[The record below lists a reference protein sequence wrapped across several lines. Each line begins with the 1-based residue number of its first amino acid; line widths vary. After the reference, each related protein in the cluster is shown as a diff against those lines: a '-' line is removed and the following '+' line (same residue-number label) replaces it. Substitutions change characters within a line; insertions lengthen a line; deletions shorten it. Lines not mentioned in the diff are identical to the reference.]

1 MSELQ
6 VGDKPIR
13 PLYIT
18 LQRYAL
24 LGWGLF
30 FGLTLFFMLYLVID
44 KLTPTP
50 VIAVD
55 ESGRILGSIDYMDGT
70 TRTDAQIIKGGKYF
84 LSCYLSLTSDT
95 IFEDYACALNMMS
108 PELKASKLQEVEK
121 TNYLARVDRTKTR
134 SYLTFAENEGVS
146 IEAKHDEKSVVRF
159 KGKVMINAGAG
170 TTESDFDITLY
181 MSTIARTQNNMQGIR
196 INAITDN

>member
-1 MSELQ
+1 MSGLQ
-6 VGDKPIR
+6 VGEKPIR

-30 FGLTLFFMLYLVID
+30 FGLVLFFMLYLVID

-70 TRTDAQIIKGGKYF
+70 TRSDVQLIKGGKYF

-95 IFEDYACALNMMS
+95 VFEDYACALNMMS
-108 PELKASKLQEVEK
+108 PALKASKLQEIEK
-121 TNYLARVDRTKTR
+121 TNYLARVNRTKTR
-134 SYLTFAENEGVS
+134 SYLSFDDAGVT
-146 IEAKHDEKSVVRF
+146 IEEKHDEKSVLRF
-159 KGKVMINAGAG
+159 VGKVMINAGTG
-170 TTESDFDITLY
+170 TTESAFDITLH
-181 MSTIARTQNNMQGIR
+181 MSTIARTHDNMQGLR
-196 INAITDN
+196 IDAISDN